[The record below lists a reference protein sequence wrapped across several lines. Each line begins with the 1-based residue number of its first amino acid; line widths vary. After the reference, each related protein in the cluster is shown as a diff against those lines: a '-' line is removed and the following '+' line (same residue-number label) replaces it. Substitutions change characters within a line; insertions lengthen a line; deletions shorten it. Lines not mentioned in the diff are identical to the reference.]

1 MVSLRI
7 VIGLIGTFAVTRL
20 LSQMLYAV
28 TPFDPITYAMVA
40 GLLLATALMACIVP
54 ARRATR
60 VDPVVALR
68 DEWNRCQIR
77 SKQRAFD
84 SGSG

>member
-20 LSQMLYAV
+20 LSQMLYYAV

-68 DEWNRCQIR
+68 DE
-77 SKQRAFD
+77 
-84 SGSG
+84 